1 MDGFSKHRANEDAVS
16 RPSKARGRTVE
27 ADQVSGA
34 VETPNGASEA
44 FQGLGGIHVL
54 GTPGKP
60 KGLPKTGGRRKGTK
74 NRRTVEVEAVLRPLV
89 PAAKRRLKA
98 LMESEDDKV
107 AYSAAMGILSYVYG
121 RPIDRQQVS
130 GAPNGEPIA
139 LSTGEP
145 ADNREIAR
153 RLALIFTRADPAK
166 LAEVQTREGA
176 VLSPDTAAPASTGLY
191 QLCEERH
198 E

>member
-1 MDGFSKHRANEDAVS
+1 MAVCSLIPSQKNVLQIDIDFNGLSVHISAMDASSKHQANTDALS
-16 RPSKARGRTVE
+16 RPSEARGRTVE
-27 ADQVSGA
+27 ADQVSG
-34 VETPNGASEA
+34 VGETPNGAPGPSS
-44 FQGLGGIHVL
+44 GLGGIHVL

-60 KGLPKTGGRRKGTK
+60 KGLPKTGGRKKGTK
-74 NRRTVEVEAVLRPLV
+74 NRRTIEVEEALRPLV

-98 LMESEDDKV
+98 LLAADDDKV

-130 GAPNGEPIA
+130 GAPNGEPIT

-153 RLALIFTRADPAK
+153 RLALIFHW
-166 LAEVQTREGA
+166 GA
-176 VLSPDTAAPASTGLY
+176 WTAGA
-191 QLCEERH
+191 
-198 E
+198 